1 MVNKKQEYF
10 AEHETDRIL
19 RERFFP
25 NREVS
30 GVMVEVGGGT
40 PDFLSMS
47 KHFHES
53 GWRTVAVE
61 PNPMFAEMHRK
72 AKREVY
78 ECACGPEYQENVPF
92 TIVTQ
97 NVEAYGGVVTD
108 HSFSALTIK
117 EGYRKLLP
125 KTAREQEILVT
136 VRRLDDILTSCGL
149 KHVSLL
155 SVDVEGW
162 ECEVISGIDF
172 NKFKIDVIVLENF
185 LHEEEQVRFMESVGY
200 RLRFKIEYNY
210 VYEPVSTS

>member
-10 AEHETDRIL
+10 AEYETDRVL
-19 RERFFP
+19 RERFFS
-25 NREVS
+25 NREVC

-72 AKREVY
+72 ANREVY

-97 NVEAYGGVVTD
+97 DTEGYGGVVTD
-108 HSFSALTIK
+108 HSFSALAIK
-117 EGYRKLLP
+117 EGYQKYLP
-125 KTAREQEILVT
+125 KTAKKKRIFVT
-136 VRRLDDILTSCGL
+136 VRRLDDILASCGL
-149 KHVSLL
+149 SHVSLL

-162 ECEVISGIDF
+162 ECEVIAGVDF
-172 NKFKIDVIVLENF
+172 GKVKIDVIVLENW
-185 LHEEEQVRFMESVGY
+185 LHEDEQVQYMESVGY
-200 RLRFKIEYNY
+200 RLSFKIEYNY
-210 VYEPVSTS
+210 VYEPAST